1 MNYGYCRISR
11 PTQNIERQVRNILA
25 SYPDAI
31 LKQEAYTGWKM
42 KGRKEWEKLLDLV
55 RPGDTII
62 FDSVSRMSRNA
73 EEGVTVY
80 FDLMDKGI
88 NLVFLKEPYVNT
100 DVYRTSVSRQID
112 ISCMTGNQ
120 ATDNFLNKMQEALNG
135 LTRDLAKEQIILAF
149 QQSQKEVDDL
159 RLRTS
164 EGMETAR
171 RLGKRIGNE
180 KGQKLKVKKAEKI
193 KMQIIK
199 YSKDFEGT
207 LNDKEVM
214 AIVKVARNT
223 YYKYKNECK
232 ETA

>member
-31 LKQEAYTGWKM
+31 LKQEAYTGRKM

-100 DVYRTSVSRQID
+100 DVYRTSISRQID
-112 ISCMTGNQ
+112 ISCMTGNE
-120 ATDNFLNKMQEALNG
+120 ATDNFLTKMQEALNG

-159 RLRTS
+159 RQRTS

-214 AIVKVARNT
+214 AIVNIARNT
-223 YYKYKNECK
+223 YYKYKKECIR
-232 ETA
+232 

>member
-25 SYPDAI
+25 IYPDAI
-31 LKQEAYTGWKM
+31 LKQEAYTGRKM

-100 DVYRTSVSRQID
+100 DVYRTSISRQID
-112 ISCMTGNQ
+112 ISCMTGNE

-159 RLRTS
+159 RQRTS

-214 AIVKVARNT
+214 AIVNIARNT
-223 YYKYKNECK
+223 YYKYKKECK
-232 ETA
+232 ETT